1 MALVGVKGGG
11 QGDKGAWGILGG
23 DGYVCSLD
31 VVVVSQA
38 HT

>member
-1 MALVGVKGGG
+1 MAPVGVKGGG
-11 QGDKGAWGILGG
+11 CGDTGAWEILGG

-31 VVVVSQA
+31 VVMVSQA